1 MNLIYMH
8 PTGPML
14 RVDSEHTLYIDDL
27 NPESKRKWRLSR
39 WELFSIGWGLIMSAV
54 FRPDPE
60 TKE

>member
-1 MNLIYMH
+1 MNLVYLH
-8 PTGPML
+8 PAGPML
-14 RVDSEHTLYIDDL
+14 QVDSEHTLHISDL